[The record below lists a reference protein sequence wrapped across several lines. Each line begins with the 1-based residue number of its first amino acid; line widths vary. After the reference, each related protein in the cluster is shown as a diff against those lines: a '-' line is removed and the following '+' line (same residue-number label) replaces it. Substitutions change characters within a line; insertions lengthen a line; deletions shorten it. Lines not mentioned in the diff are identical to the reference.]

1 MRRFS
6 YRDSF
11 LLFRVFKNAL
21 QEVLLRK
28 GEQSTNKLD
37 CKTDG
42 QGICTHTYVVPASR
56 PAKELA
62 KFIRVKLPQS
72 F

>member
-1 MRRFS
+1 MNPLNRMRRFS

-11 LLFRVFKNAL
+11 LPCLNAL

-56 PAKELA
+56 PA
-62 KFIRVKLPQS
+62 
-72 F
+72 